1 MPSIKI
7 PTPLRK
13 YTNNDAEIK
22 VSAQN
27 VQEALIDLTRQYPD
41 IKNHL
46 LEEDHSLKGFVRLY
60 IGSDDIEGKDGLLT
74 SVNENDR
81 INIIP
86 AIAGGNLNTQES

>member
-86 AIAGGNLNTQES
+86 AIAGGNLNTKES

>member
-22 VSAQN
+22 VNAKN
-27 VQEALIDLTRQYPD
+27 VQEALIDLTSQYPD

-60 IGSDDIEGKDGLLT
+60 IGSDDIEGKDGLQT

-86 AIAGGNLNTQES
+86 AIAGGNIKTKRS